1 MKKFTFYKDE
11 KITIWERTAFIV
23 EAKSQE
29 EAEKLAKKAV
39 YQDVEY
45 VGKFDDCEIM
55 LDTRSYYDLSPTD
68 MNPTIEIRDEQ
79 ENVLADDRLN

>member
-39 YQDVEY
+39 YQDIEY
-45 VGKFDDCEIM
+45 VGKFDGCEIL
-55 LDTRSYYDLSPTD
+55 LDTKSYYDLSPTD